1 MPVSTVTSWHYIT
14 HTYYVLQKSHALL
27 CFLISQLRGLCKI
40 ENHKIIHVNQTTDTA
55 LVHTSCMNNERVV
68 PQFAEVTQFITNI
81 SPLLSLLSRNSR
93 SLRQSSWLLHSLF
106 TLSWFD
112 NTAQIILIFSFLSQT
127 VDRWSFR
134 VLFGCHCK
142 ISVNSGDFRKI
153 KV

>member
-1 MPVSTVTSWHYIT
+1 MCFKN
-14 HTYYVLQKSHALL
+14 HTRFCVFSFPNSGA
-27 CFLISQLRGLCKI
+27 CVEI
-40 ENHKIIHVNQTTDTA
+40 ENHKTIHVNQTTDTA

-153 KV
+153 LKV